1 MCSPEKFEPFK
12 FDARMIDLKIKIQ
25 PCECGDS
32 LQIRKNSWICG
43 IPNEAQ
49 TAAGNW
55 FDLRGAGGAGEKMVQ
70 ALYKPLS
77 NK

>member
-1 MCSPEKFEPFK
+1 MWMWRLFTNEKK
-12 FDARMIDLKIKIQ
+12 
-25 PCECGDS
+25 DS
-32 LQIRKNSWICG
+32 LICG

-55 FDLRGAGGAGEKMVQ
+55 FNLQGAGGAGEKMVQ